1 MASLP
6 EIVSAAPLGPVELP
20 QDLKDKVWFVKYEST
35 DAMVSDTIHDK
46 EWNIQITSND
56 KLGLTEDHGCIINMK
71 GINRGQVG
79 ILPSGETVRGE
90 EIATREG
97 ITGRRIPLFNSWDFV
112 IDNLIKTDGPVRRQN
127 LQKTVEQ
134 QRADSEQS
142 LAASIERA
150 FSKGMGQAKPDPS
163 DINAYLR
170 SLSPDQRQAMIVMA
184 DDEAEGQTDLLAV
197 SGGSKKGK

>member
-20 QDLKDKVWFVKYEST
+20 QELKDKVWFVKYEST
-35 DAMVSDTIHDK
+35 DAMVSDTIHDR
-46 EWNIQITSND
+46 EWNLQVTAND
-56 KLGLTEDHGCIINMK
+56 KLELTEDHGCIINLR

-90 EIATREG
+90 EIGVREG

-112 IDNLIKTDGPVRRQN
+112 IDSLIKTDGPVRRQN
-127 LQKTVEQ
+127 LQRTAEQ

-142 LAASIERA
+142 LAQSIERA
-150 FSKGMGQAKPDPS
+150 FAKGLGQSKPDPT

-170 SLSPDQRQAMIVMA
+170 SLSPDQRQAMLVMA
-184 DDEAEGQTDLLAV
+184 DVEAEDQTDLLTV
-197 SGGSKKGK
+197 PGGSKKGK